1 MAEADIW
8 TNRLKTPKKEVEKRR
23 TTGDQIREPFITGYR
38 GVESG
43 LGAAAN
49 AIDSFGNTLGGFW
62 GDLWGASDAGGTAVL
77 DAIAAL
83 SAPANAGTPRVGP
96 PRSTGQQIRDYP
108 GEVWDNIS
116 RAIGGGAGV
125 AAGAV
130 APVAGSALTGLGGAM
145 QFDQYDYPR
154 STGQQIRDYP
164 GDVSSGIGAYLDSL
178 GQRLAPSPQQ
188 AQDPFLRGGATR
200 PVPDAGLG
208 MTAAEA
214 DAEAFQQALARTP
227 GGTGAPWG
235 PGAQPLDP
243 MTYMGSH
250 LEMGD
255 YQPTPTAYGSAVR
268 EQRGVNR
275 GGGGTASPT
284 VDPLMY
290 TGDDFQA
297 MIDAAVNAGGAAV
310 SLPLLLL

>member
-1 MAEADIW
+1 MAEVDIW

-23 TTGDQIREPFITGYR
+23 TSGDQIREPFVTGYR
-38 GVESG
+38 GVESA
-43 LGAAAN
+43 LGAAGN
-49 AIDSFGNTLGGFW
+49 AIDSFGNDLGGFW

-77 DAIAAL
+77 DALAAL

-96 PRSTGQQIRDYP
+96 PRSSGQQVRDYP

-154 STGQQIRDYP
+154 SQKQQIADYP
-164 GDVSSGIGAYLDSL
+164 GDVSSGIGAALAGL
-178 GQRLAPSPQQ
+178 GQRIAPSPQQ
-188 AQDPFLRGGATR
+188 AITFDDLGWDAQAARDPFLRGGATR

-227 GGTGAPWG
+227 GGMGTPWG
-235 PGAQPLDP
+235 S
-243 MTYMGSH
+243 GS
-250 LEMGD
+250 
-255 YQPTPTAYGSAVR
+255 QTTPPPSAWELAR
-268 EQRGVNR
+268 QSE
-275 GGGGTASPT
+275 
-284 VDPLMY
+284 
-290 TGDDFQA
+290 
-297 MIDAAVNAGGAAV
+297 
-310 SLPLLLL
+310 